1 MTSVN
6 QALVSKSVALSHTD
20 QKIQLHKVS
29 IDPTNDNLSEC
40 VDSTADQSNRLDSA
54 IHVGCSRLDSAIHVG
69 CSQKYRKIHKLKIYK
84 IHKLDTRVHLRK
96 SKQHKTQQNKS
107 TLVQSRFMTLSQ
119 ETRWA
124 YSTTL
129 LSPHG
134 NDYCLPT

>member
-1 MTSVN
+1 MASVN

-54 IHVGCSRLDSAIHVG
+54 IHVGCSE
-69 CSQKYRKIHKLKIYK
+69 KYRKIHKLKIYK

-129 LSPHG
+129 PSPHG